1 MILYV
6 ICLFTVNLFLSNNY
20 LLTMHL
26 IPTYI
31 KGKNAL
37 KLKVTNYS
45 CNQILFKRQKAKYTY
60 FGVQL

>member
-1 MILYV
+1 
-6 ICLFTVNLFLSNNY
+6 
-20 LLTMHL
+20 MHL

-37 KLKVTNYS
+37 KLKVPNYS

-60 FGVQL
+60 FEYNYNIQSSYLENLHWCT